1 MWPADPKTG
10 EADVQLGPETVTHGP
25 QSPFQQLRQ
34 PDRAVL
40 APTNG
45 ERVQQRGQGVRI
57 SESARTSGVS
67 LNPQTPPLRT
77 APAYGTTETDVI
89 RATIEIPDAA
99 ITIPN
104 APFCEND
111 RALSGALEA
120 RLHMPFTG
128 RFSMR
133 FTAGVNYIE
142 DLSDDESAIAGP
154 DLAAISTSS
163 RVSVPLSITGRWDF
177 RATIAFFSWQVE
189 RMFQRMPPVPPT

>member
-77 APAYGTTETDVI
+77 APAYGATETDVI

-120 RLHMPFTG
+120 RLHMPFTE

-142 DLSDDESAIAGP
+142 DLSDESAITGLG
-154 DLAAISTSS
+154 LAAISTSR

-177 RATIAFFSWQVE
+177 RATIALFFMAS
-189 RMFQRMPPVPPT
+189 